1 MQRIFLIVYFN
12 PKKDLCNQLQLK
24 QHLFE
29 RNGEQQNNSRVCGL
43 DLVTLNIQRGRDHG
57 LPGYTIWR
65 ERCGLFR
72 PRTFEQ
78 LLGVIDDDSLNN
90 INKIYR

>member
-1 MQRIFLIVYFN
+1 MYA
-12 PKKDLCNQLQLK
+12 QLQLK

-29 RNGEQQNNSRVCGL
+29 RIVEKRSDSRACGL

-65 ERCGLFR
+65 EHCGLFR

-78 LLGVIDDDSLNN
+78 LAGVIDDDSLNY
-90 INKIYR
+90 INNIYR